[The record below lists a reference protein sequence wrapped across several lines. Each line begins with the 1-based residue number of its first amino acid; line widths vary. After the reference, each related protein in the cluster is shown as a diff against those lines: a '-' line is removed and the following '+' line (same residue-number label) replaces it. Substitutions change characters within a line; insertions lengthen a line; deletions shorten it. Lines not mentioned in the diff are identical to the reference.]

1 MDEENNGPGPKT
13 IVGENTG
20 KVKTKSNGE
29 KFALI
34 QENAGG
40 LKKGD
45 TIKVGNTNLI
55 KGPYLKGGNYNV
67 NQIGEKLYK
76 LKKKL

>member
-20 KVKTKSNGE
+20 KVKTMLNGE
-29 KFALI
+29 PYTLI

-67 NQIGEKLYK
+67 TQTGNKKYK
-76 LKKKL
+76 ID

>member
-29 KFALI
+29 EFALVT
-34 QENAGG
+34 ENANG
-40 LKKGD
+40 LRTHVDMVLKITLLVI
-45 TIKVGNTNLI
+45 TIFYTLNKWFIEHKNRKNN
-55 KGPYLKGGNYNV
+55 KNK
-67 NQIGEKLYK
+67 
-76 LKKKL
+76 

>member
-20 KVKTKSNGE
+20 KVKTMLNG
-29 KFALI
+29 KPYTLI
-34 QENAGG
+34 KENAGG

-45 TIKVGNTNLI
+45 TIKVGNTTLI
-55 KGPYLKGGNYNV
+55 KNSYIPGGDYNV
-67 NQIGEKLYK
+67 NQIGNKKYK
-76 LKKKL
+76 ID

>member
-1 MDEENNGPGPKT
+1 MDEENNGSGPKT

-20 KVKTKSNGE
+20 KVKTKSNGK

-34 QENAGG
+34 QENANG

-45 TIKVGNTNLI
+45 SIMVGNTTLI
-55 KGPYLKGGNYNV
+55 KNSYIPGGDYNV
-67 NQIGEKLYK
+67 TQTGNKKYK
-76 LKKKL
+76 ID